1 MCAVDGLLGPALPP
15 DVKVNAVIQ
24 QRFPEENRAD
34 SSLPIGVEIV
44 SMFLDLQQKKCINFK
59 FHAAI
64 VASIVRAFLQRL
76 GVLPRVTS
84 GWVWHIMPLGHI
96 VLL

>member
-1 MCAVDGLLGPALPP
+1 MYVCAVDGLLGPVLPP

-44 SMFLDLQQKKCINFK
+44 SMFLDLQQKNVLILNFM
-59 FHAAI
+59 
-64 VASIVRAFLQRL
+64 LQ
-76 GVLPRVTS
+76 
-84 GWVWHIMPLGHI
+84 
-96 VLL
+96 